1 MAPDA
6 ADDTFASSTFASS
19 TSPKSLPKASG
30 GGMAHHEAYDGEAN
44 HMEDDGKG
52 PLELWRSACMQILMR
67 LRADTPFDPFAR
79 SCVGIRD
86 GCLRLFGQAPV
97 RVIGAGRW
105 PLRFL
110 LLVQLARE
118 RWDSDEAIDDRLSEP
133 TTVIGNPHIDGQSST
148 IDVAGGGGGGPELV
162 CSWPYFCG
170 PSEWKALQAVAKTA
184 AASAVPTEEASL
196 GLAQTPPDGAN
207 GAKVRP
213 RGTRGGRKHKR

>member
-1 MAPDA
+1 
-6 ADDTFASSTFASS
+6 
-19 TSPKSLPKASG
+19 
-30 GGMAHHEAYDGEAN
+30 MAHHEAYDVEAN

-52 PLELWRSACMQILMR
+52 GNVLSYSPLDLWRSACMQILMR
-67 LRADTPFDPFAR
+67 LRADAPFDPFAR

-97 RVIGAGRW
+97 RVIGAGRL

-133 TTVIGNPHIDGQSST
+133 TTVIGNPRIDGQSST

-184 AASAVPTEEASL
+184 AASAVPTEDVKPIEETKPIFSL
-196 GLAQTPPDGAN
+196 GLAQAPPDEDAFGTFHPN